1 MFGSAPDMF
10 HSVVSAWLM
19 QKVNRVVEITVD
31 MGPLWLPEKESEAAC
46 SAGIHTPPLFPFWEW
61 FAGDRTGGISAW
73 RGSRE
78 V

>member
-1 MFGSAPDMF
+1 MF

-46 SAGIHTPPLFPFWEW
+46 SAGTHTPPLFRFGSGSLET
-61 FAGDRTGGISAW
+61 ARGGISAW
-73 RGSRE
+73 RGRRE